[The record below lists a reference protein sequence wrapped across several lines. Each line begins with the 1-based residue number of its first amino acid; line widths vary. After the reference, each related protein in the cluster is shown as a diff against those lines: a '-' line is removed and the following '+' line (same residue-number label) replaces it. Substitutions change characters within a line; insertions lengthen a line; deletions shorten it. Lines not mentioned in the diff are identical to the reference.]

1 VKKVILTEKLSS
13 GTLSNDEL
21 LLVSRRMNAIV
32 NDRDNK
38 SMRWGELLFESN
50 KLDSKAW
57 DSKYKGKLITDGS
70 VTIWLDSKNKE

>member
-1 VKKVILTEKLSS
+1 
-13 GTLSNDEL
+13 
-21 LLVSRRMNAIV
+21 
-32 NDRDNK
+32 
-38 SMRWGELLFESN
+38 MRWGELLFESN